1 MELTKKILVGSLSC
15 ALLFGC
21 HLPINSV
28 KYKVPIMTVTPP
40 GSTTRILLEFRD
52 AVGLQ
57 NRIKRILTRSELY
70 IWHVHANPMAC
81 EELKYLQRKK
91 VYKIFECIYQRIFK
105 CISAFARENYGST
118 FTPLKHH
125 NFVPC
130 FLLKR
135 SPKAYRRDKVN
146 FESFSRAFQ
155 SRLEMNEDI
164 RRAIE
169 DYSEDR
175 PMFLEKSHR
184 LLDRLESRLERLF

>member
-1 MELTKKILVGSLSC
+1 MFMELTKKILVGSLSC

-40 GSTTRILLEFRD
+40 RST
-52 AVGLQ
+52 
-57 NRIKRILTRSELY
+57 KRILDVSKLY

-175 PMFLEKSHR
+175 PMFLEKSYR

>member
-40 GSTTRILLEFRD
+40 RST
-52 AVGLQ
+52 
-57 NRIKRILTRSELY
+57 KRILDVSKLY
-70 IWHVHANPMAC
+70 ILHIHVNSRHC
-81 EELKYLQRKK
+81 KELKFLQRKE
-91 VYKIFECIYQRIFK
+91 VYSIFEYICNRILK
-105 CISAFARENYGST
+105 RVSDFASENYGST

>member
-1 MELTKKILVGSLSC
+1 MKFTKKILACILSC
-15 ALLFGC
+15 VFLFSC
-21 HLPINSV
+21 RLPVNSV

-40 GSTTRILLEFRD
+40 GSTTRILD
-52 AVGLQ
+52 VS
-57 NRIKRILTRSELY
+57 KLY
-70 IWHVHANPMAC
+70 ILHIHVNSRHC
-81 EELKYLQRKK
+81 KELKYLQRKK